1 MRRKVTLPPSS
12 GHLPPFTR
20 EGRIS
25 VCATEVNNVCKVST
39 IGKKKKKRKK
49 KGFQNGIVSFV
60 KFIQHYGDINDS
72 GYNLYKSVP

>member
-39 IGKKKKKRKK
+39 IGKKKKREKK
-49 KGFQNGIVSFV
+49 KAFKMVLFNSLNSFNTMV
-60 KFIQHYGDINDS
+60 I
-72 GYNLYKSVP
+72 